1 MTLASAKHFEAW
13 RTFREVLECQRA
25 KLLRCSVHGKP
36 AVGGELWKMDAGI
49 SGRASTSFV
58 VTLALVIM
66 SESCM

>member
-1 MTLASAKHFEAW
+1 MPAS
-13 RTFREVLECQRA
+13 
-25 KLLRCSVHGKP
+25 KLLKYSVHGKP
-36 AVGGELWKMDAGI
+36 AVGVELWKRDAGI